1 MDRAKFLSAK
11 QSKPVAVSMPEL
23 GEGETVLVWP
33 LTAREWT
40 AFQSEQQTNGKP
52 NKLAEIVRERLVV
65 ACVRDEQGTPL
76 FTRDDLQQLG
86 ELPAG
91 MIERIVNTALRLI
104 GITGEDA
111 AAFEKN

>member
-1 MDRAKFLSAK
+1 
-11 QSKPVAVSMPEL
+11 
-23 GEGETVLVWP
+23 
-33 LTAREWT
+33 
-40 AFQSEQQTNGKP
+40 
-52 NKLAEIVRERLVV
+52 
-65 ACVRDEQGTPL
+65 
-76 FTRDDLQQLG
+76 LG